1 MVRVEVINMQ
11 APSSE
16 AWLESFK
23 LLRNCSSW
31 LFSPLLRRLRDWFS
45 SFVGRI
51 TQNAGEVYEGVKN
64 RPALLRTTYKDS
76 LPVLY
81 HCPRLVTY

>member
-1 MVRVEVINMQ
+1 MQ

-31 LFSPLLRRLRDWFS
+31 LFSPSLRRLRDWFS

-51 TQNAGEVYEGVKN
+51 TQNAGQLYEGVKN
-64 RPALLRTTYKDS
+64 RQALVRTTS
-76 LPVLY
+76 QGLESFTTAHAWLP
-81 HCPRLVTY
+81 TD

>member
-1 MVRVEVINMQ
+1 MQ

-31 LFSPLLRRLRDWFS
+31 LFSPSLRRLRDWFS

-51 TQNAGEVYEGVKN
+51 TQNAGQVYEGVKKKKN
-64 RPALLRTTYKDS
+64 RGIGKDNFTRT
-76 LPVLY
+76 LVLY